1 MSLPSG
7 YKRLGYIQSSG
18 TQYVDTGF
26 QPNQDTRVFCDAVFV
41 ASSTAYWLF
50 GARNGN
56 QDRTFGFLTYD
67 NQYRSDY
74 STSTDEY
81 LTEVQSGRF
90 TVDKDGNVTKINGET
105 AKTATAGTFQCTHNL
120 YLLANNNNG
129 TVGGQC
135 SATLYACQIYDNGT
149 LIRDYIPCQ
158 TTSGEVGLYDLV
170 NSAFYG
176 NAGTGTFTA
185 GPCIAIAADASEIM
199 ELEYIRSSGTQYVDT
214 GFVPNQDTTVEVT
227 FETTQSNQCGVAATD
242 QAWQSNAFGIWAN
255 CVAYG
260 SQTDQTVVFYGIGKV
275 TARLDRN
282 KLYKNGELIWTASVA
297 TFSCPSNLTLMALNR
312 NGTIQEKTAGNLY
325 SSKIYD
331 NGTIIRDYIAA
342 KMTDGTVGLY
352 DKLHGL
358 LYINVGS
365 GAFTAGPEVPK
376 APSMP
381 SGFVASSLTDTTVQ
395 LNWATV
401 EGATGYNLYKAG
413 NLLATLTDTSYT
425 DTVELFSSTVYAI
438 TAYSDDGES
447 EAATLIY
454 HAVPENPI
462 LYLVTDRT
470 QADVNAG
477 NDKGTYRA
485 SDLNRVGAA
494 MNYVADRLKAQGYDP
509 HISQKTDWKD
519 DDWVDPAAQ
528 VVYLG
533 DLAELRKQF
542 ALYETTPEVPPR
554 ILATAINSNDG
565 LTYTWAND
573 IEQIL
578 MDIDALLTNI
588 AAGWL
593 YSGELYA
600 GEV

>member
-7 YKRLGYIQSSG
+7 YKRLEYIQSSG

-50 GARNGN
+50 GARNGT
-56 QDRTFGFLTYD
+56 QDRTFGFLTYS

-74 STSTDEY
+74 NTSSNEY
-81 LTEVQSGRF
+81 LTGVQSGRF

-149 LIRDYIPCQ
+149 IVRDYIPCQ
-158 TTSGEVGLYDLV
+158 TTAGEVGLWDDV
-170 NSAFYG
+170 NSVFYG

-185 GPCIAIAADASEIM
+185 GPVIAIAIDESEITK
-199 ELEYIRSSGTQYVDT
+199 LEYIQSSGTQYVDT
-214 GFVPNQDTTVEVT
+214 WFQPNQDTTVEVT

-242 QAWQSNAFGIWAN
+242 QAWQSNGFGIWAN

-282 KLYKNGELIWTASVA
+282 KLYKNGELIWTASAA

-342 KMTDGTVGLY
+342 KLSDGTVGLY

-509 HISQKTDWKD
+509 HISPKTDWKD